1 MVKEKAGAF
10 VVVHPY
16 EILEDVVLAVHLV
29 WILWVI
35 LGSLLTCHRA
45 LLRWFHIIS
54 LIYGIVIEVEP
65 WPCPLTL
72 AEQWLQG
79 KAGITPYS
87 ESFLVHYLEA
97 VVYPDVP
104 QGLLVW
110 CASTVCLFNLGI
122 YARRSWR
129 SRRAVD

>member
-1 MVKEKAGAF
+1 
-10 VVVHPY
+10 VHPY
-16 EILEDVVLAVHLV
+16 EILAGVVLALHLL

-35 LGSLLTCHRA
+35 LGSLLTRHRA

-54 LIYGIVIEVEP
+54 LVYGIGIEVGP

-72 AEQWLQG
+72 VEQWLQG

-110 CASTVCLFNLGI
+110 CASAVCVFNLGI
-122 YARRSWR
+122 YGRRFWR